1 MKRKSERRSA
11 WATAPPCSRRSSSS
25 SPGVKKSRS
34 STPQELHRLEQQ
46 DDLYLDITGEPR
58 HTPTR
63 LAPPRASSRPR
74 ACGSNFTGDGPR
86 GHLCK
91 CARPRERGGPALEP
105 ISSRDKPTRLL
116 PTRVQASAESR
127 WSLLSR
133 GPKALLSLSNAWDP
147 ARAPGR
153 PALPSHLPTPSCPL
167 RPPQGSLPSLPRL
180 QKRCHVDGV

>member
-63 LAPPRASSRPR
+63 LAPPRASSGPR
-74 ACGSNFTGDGPR
+74 ACRSNFTGEGPW

-91 CARPRERGGPALEP
+91 CARPRERGGPVLEP
-105 ISSRDKPTRLL
+105 TPSRDKPARLS
-116 PTRVQASAESR
+116 PRESEL
-127 WSLLSR
+127 LLSPADLCCPE
-133 GPKALLSLSNAWDP
+133 GPKPRRALATRGIPLQLLAVRHPPPPPQAIAPSP
-147 ARAPGR
+147 ASSGIF
-153 PALPSHLPTPSCPL
+153 ALPPMLPE
-167 RPPQGSLPSLPRL
+167 
-180 QKRCHVDGV
+180 RCHVDGV